1 MLLFVY
7 GLLVLSLCS
16 LVVSDK
22 PELKHKVVEVAKIKQ
37 RIDVQLLHQTPRDH
51 LHEVIFSVKQQNLD
65 LLDAVLLDVS
75 DPKSPKYGNHWTA
88 DQVRDFTI
96 HPQIRENLKNGL
108 TSFHSSIQITHETIH
123 GEFIFATAPVSVW
136 EEFFNC
142 QFYNFQVQEHS
153 KHGAEPLVVVRTMEY
168 SLPSHFLELT
178 EAVFNTVQFPE
189 SGVRSQRIQ
198 RIPNQALEQPKEIE
212 SNTASSH
219 LRSSGSATKVKPAAR
234 DIIPGA
240 VTPALINKVYNVET
254 NKGSSSVSQGVYES
268 KNDALNPDDLT
279 YFQYYFGLPPEE
291 VTDQIGGHVS
301 TSACATNHGELCRES
316 NLDVQYLMGIAQKVP
331 TTYYYSAN
339 EKQNWLLSWILE
351 VADLK
356 TQVDVWSISYSGAE
370 EHIPLSILRQF
381 DITAK
386 KLGIKGVTI
395 VVAAGDDGAIDSV
408 VRGRPEKCGYY
419 PGFPATSPYV
429 TTVGATQGPE
439 VDLEE
444 MACQAGLAPGDSLI
458 TSGGGFSN
466 VYSTPSWQQKVV
478 QKYFDQVRGTPLEPL
493 VNTSSQFMDDNQ
505 YYYTSPT
512 ASASIGMFNASGRGY
527 PDVSLLG
534 HNYAVAIDGVM
545 TFGTDGTSASTPVM
559 AAFVS
564 LANVARKAEGKS
576 LMGWLNPFL
585 YQNYKE
591 FTHDIIEGKNNC
603 TGVSE
608 TTPRQ
613 ITCCLEGYSATDGWD
628 PVTGLGSIDHKK
640 FVASAM
646 SVKETSTTTDKSK
659 PVKKKSTFKIIF
671 LVAVILVALII
682 VGIFY
687 CACKQQNSAK
697 NGQVYAE
704 D

>member
-1 MLLFVY
+1 MLLFVC
-7 GLLVLSLCS
+7 GLLLLSLCS
-16 LVVSDK
+16 LVASDK
-22 PELKHKVVEVAKIKQ
+22 PELKHKVIEVAKIKQ

-65 LLDAVLLDVS
+65 QLDSVLMDVS
-75 DPKSPKYGNHWTA
+75 DPQSPNYGNHWTV
-88 DQVRDFTI
+88 DQLRDFTI
-96 HPQIRENLKNGL
+96 HPQTRENLKNGL

-142 QFYNFQVQEHS
+142 QFYNFQVQQHS
-153 KHGAEPLVVVRTMEY
+153 KNAAETLVVVRTMEY

-189 SGVRSQRIQ
+189 RGVRSHRIQ
-198 RIPNQALEQPKEIE
+198 RIPNPAIDPQEKTE
-212 SNTASSH
+212 SVTTSSH
-219 LRSSGSATKVKPAAR
+219 LRSSESATKVKPTAR

-279 YFQYYFGLPPEE
+279 YFQYYFGLPPDEIANK
-291 VTDQIGGHVS
+291 IGGHVS
-301 TSACATNHGELCRES
+301 TSACANHGELCRES

-339 EKQNWLLSWILE
+339 DKQNWLLTWILK

-356 TQVDVWSISYSGAE
+356 TPVDVWSISYSGAE
-370 EHIPLSILRQF
+370 EHIELSIIRQF

-386 KLGIKGVTI
+386 KLGINGVTI
-395 VVAAGDDGAIDSV
+395 VVAAGDDGAIDPAV
-408 VRGRPEKCGYY
+408 IGQPQKCGYY
-419 PGFPATSPYV
+419 PGFPAASPYV

-478 QKYFDQVRGTPLEPL
+478 KEYFDKVRGTPLEPL
-493 VNTSSQFMDDNQ
+493 VNTSQSTDDNQ
-505 YYYTSPT
+505 YYYTSYA
-512 ASASIGMFNASGRGY
+512 ASSSIGMFNASGRGY
-527 PDVSLLG
+527 PDVSLMG

-564 LANVARKAEGKS
+564 LANVARKAKGKTV
-576 LMGWLNPFL
+576 MGWLNPFL
-585 YQNYKE
+585 YQKYKE

-608 TTPRQ
+608 TTPRE
-613 ITCCLEGYSATDGWD
+613 ITCCMEGYSGTEGWD
-628 PVTGLGSIDHKK
+628 PISGLGSIDHKK
-640 FVASAM
+640 FVESAM
-646 SVKETSTTTDKSK
+646 LVKETSSTTTKTK
-659 PVKKKSTFKIIF
+659 TKKKKSTFKIIF
-671 LVAVILVALII
+671 LVAVIILALVI
-682 VGIFY
+682 VVIFY
-687 CACKQQNSAK
+687 CACKQQQNSAK